1 VQRQVAAPGRAG
13 WGGAWRLGSR
23 CLGLSVIGLLVGAS
37 ALAAPGDALLGG
49 LPEGGQERGWLS
61 LSADHADRS
70 LNPFQDRVVDPSAPQ
85 LPPGSVD
92 GQQLAGAWRVRE
104 DLLLSA
110 ALGQRR
116 LDDGLDRY
124 RFDSWLLSGQFRLT
138 GRQTGRQ
145 TGPADGWHSLS
156 LRLAAWGH
164 QADVMASR
172 TPVQVP
178 GAVLNSVTVIS
189 PSDRNLQADLV
200 ASWQLQPAVEVHAV
214 LSLGRTQLAYGDLR
228 ATTTLDGCQYDL
240 DFQGN
245 DIFGNLS
252 APCSA
257 AGGVV
262 QQFFDSSGDYG
273 VDVPRE
279 LAWRGH
285 FVQAGVNMR
294 WQRGDWSLQGGYL
307 AHRIWRQDVDDILA
321 ARGDPV
327 QTINHLVAVEA
338 GWRVHRHLALFLRG
352 QRSSRLF
359 FNELPV
365 IYNSS
370 TSSSFSQHFSL
381 LTLGLRAHF

>member
-1 VQRQVAAPGRAG
+1 V
-13 WGGAWRLGSR
+13 
-23 CLGLSVIGLLVGAS
+23 SV
-37 ALAAPGDALLGG
+37 LAAPGDALLGG
-49 LPEGGQERGWLS
+49 LPEAGQGSGWLS
-61 LSADHADRS
+61 LAVDHADRS
-70 LNPFQDRVVDPSAPQ
+70 LNPFQDRVVDPSAPRS
-85 LPPGSVD
+85 PPGSVD
-92 GQQLAGAWRVRE
+92 GQQLAGAWRAM
-104 DLLLSA
+104 DGLLLSA
-110 ALGQRR
+110 SLGQRR

-124 RFDSWLLSGQFRLT
+124 RFDSWLLAGQARLT
-138 GRQTGRQ
+138 ARSDAW
-145 TGPADGWHSLS
+145 PALS

-164 QADVMASR
+164 RADVMESR
-172 TPVQVP
+172 MPVQVP

-200 ASWQLQPAVEVHAV
+200 ASWQLRPAVEVHAV
-214 LSLGRTQLAYGDLR
+214 LSAGRTQLAYRDLR

-285 FVQAGVNMR
+285 FVQLGVNAR

-327 QTINHLVAVEA
+327 QTINHLLAVEA
-338 GWRVHRHLALFLRG
+338 AWRVHPQLSLFLRG

-370 TSSSFSQHFSL
+370 TSGSFGQHFSL